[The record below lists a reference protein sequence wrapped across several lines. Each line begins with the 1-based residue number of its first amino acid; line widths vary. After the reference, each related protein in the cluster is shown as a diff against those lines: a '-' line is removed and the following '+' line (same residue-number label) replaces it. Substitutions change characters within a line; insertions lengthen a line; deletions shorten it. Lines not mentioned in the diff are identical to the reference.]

1 MLWLGMAGYNVAMT
15 RIQALGV
22 LLAFLTIVCAN
33 ARDSQQD
40 TWSGVER
47 IVAVGDVHG
56 DYDALVT
63 VLRSAN
69 LLDEKNN
76 WSGGKTHLAQTG
88 DVLDRGPDSRKAMDL
103 LMRLEGQAEQAGGH
117 VHALIGNHEAMNV
130 YGDLRY
136 VSAGEYAAFADPGSK
151 PSGDHPAGYNEHR
164 VAFSPKGTY
173 GKWILS
179 HNAAVKINDT
189 LFMHGGI
196 SPKYVS
202 TKISQI
208 NDRVRDDLKHPDNA
222 QGGILT
228 DPEGPL
234 WYRGL
239 AIEDESN
246 LQSHL
251 NKVMKNFGI
260 ERIVVSHTYANAAIT
275 PRFAGR
281 VVMIDIGL
289 SRVYDGISK
298 VGCLVIEGPHAYVLH
313 RGTKLE
319 LPKDSPKDLLQYLK
333 TCAALDPPP
342 SPLAKRIAELESK
355 VGN

>member
-1 MLWLGMAGYNVAMT
+1 MT
-15 RIQALGV
+15 RKQAIFV
-22 LLAFLTIVCAN
+22 LLPFLTIPCTQ

-56 DYDALVT
+56 DSEALIA

-69 LLDEKNN
+69 LIDEKNS
-76 WSGGKTHLAQTG
+76 WSGGKAHFVQTG

-103 LMRLEGQAEQAGGH
+103 LMQLETQAEQAGGR

-136 VSAGEYAAFADPGSK
+136 VSAGEYAAFAGPDSK
-151 PSGDHPAGYNEHR
+151 PSGEHPAGYNEHR
-164 VAFSPKGTY
+164 AAFSSKGTY
-173 GKWILS
+173 GKWILG
-179 HNAAVKINDT
+179 HNAVVKINDT
-189 LFMHGGI
+189 LFLHGGI
-196 SPKYVS
+196 SPKYAS
-202 TKISQI
+202 MKLSQI
-208 NDRVRDDLKHPDNA
+208 NGRIRDDLTHPENA
-222 QGGILT
+222 KGGIVT
-228 DPEGPL
+228 DTEGPL

-239 AIEDESN
+239 ATAEESS

-251 NKVMKNFGI
+251 NKVMKNLGI

-319 LPKDSPKDLLQYLK
+319 LPRESGKELLQYLK
-333 TCAALDPPP
+333 ACAALDPPP

-355 VGN
+355 VAN